1 LLILYNLFLNL
12 KNKNHGKERY
22 RIYSSWSWFKFIGSL
37 CNRKSNQFCLEKWS
51 IITKK
56 NTKMATAKKKI
67 NVAEIAKLAKKIRK
81 DGEAWTS
88 AIKRAAIA
96 LKK

>member
-1 LLILYNLFLNL
+1 
-12 KNKNHGKERY
+12 
-22 RIYSSWSWFKFIGSL
+22 
-37 CNRKSNQFCLEKWS
+37 
-51 IITKK
+51 
-56 NTKMATAKKKI
+56 MATAKKKI
-67 NVAEIAKLAKKIRK
+67 NVADIAKLAKKIRK